1 MLLMIILIVFNLF
14 CLINSFFIKDKM
26 AYYLL
31 AALVYASQLAALIAG
46 YIHLRSGYQKT
57 KADYYKAFLLL
68 TALSYIFAMIYQVLT
83 NGFDIAVVFR
93 IVYIAILFVLAFAKD
108 VGEKNTWLLF
118 YILLASDQIAL
129 ILRLIDIL
137 PASRP
142 VNTNI
147 ALIIMVVTTR
157 VLLGSIGLSIYGKY
171 ADKQNRGTN

>member
-1 MLLMIILIVFNLF
+1 M
-14 CLINSFFIKDKM
+14 
-26 AYYLL
+26 
-31 AALVYASQLAALIAG
+31 
-46 YIHLRSGYQKT
+46 
-57 KADYYKAFLLL
+57 